1 MCEVLIQCVQSFPI
15 KMTYWAAVSSPKGLN
30 KIAVYFYKFKD
41 FSRRKSLIFPGVLQA
56 HANQDT

>member
-1 MCEVLIQCVQSFPI
+1 MCSIFPYQNDLLGCSI
-15 KMTYWAAVSSPKGLN
+15 SSTQGLN
-30 KIAVYFYKFKD
+30 KIAVYFYKFKE